1 MKKTGVS
8 SVPETKRKENIKK
21 EGMASSVQFVPAGV
35 DRPSPPG
42 CFSVTALAV
51 VLPFYF
57 PPGSCCFYELD
68 SQSSP

>member
-21 EGMASSVQFVPAGV
+21 EGTVSSVQFVPAGA

-42 CFSVTALAV
+42 FLGNSPGYGSAFLFSPWL
-51 VLPFYF
+51 LLF
-57 PPGSCCFYELD
+57 L
-68 SQSSP
+68 